1 MIPSG
6 LISHSRKVKRPL
18 HDTFVSR
25 DRKKCCWSKIY
36 GLKRYQ
42 IENCTEI
49 FCCMHWIFTTFF
61 YFKMIQIYVCV
72 LLGRTFKKI
81 HFSLKRFSSPYPWR
95 WRWKR
100 REQVPISIQNKRAAA
115 SMSLKVPL
123 QKCKFSSPSLMT
135 PHSQL
140 NRNPPPHFLKGQW
153 QNCSTTFSSC
163 KTFNQGEK
171 RPKKGLAWNEEI
183 WRAQKRS
190 SLLLCSFSVL
200 L

>member
-1 MIPSG
+1 MTHLCLGTEKMLLVKDLWKKKIPNWKLYRNFLLHALNIYDLFLFQNDSN
-6 LISHSRKVKRPL
+6 ICMRIVRPYI
-18 HDTFVSR
+18 
-25 DRKKCCWSKIY
+25 W
-36 GLKRYQ
+36 
-42 IENCTEI
+42 
-49 FCCMHWIFTTFF
+49 
-61 YFKMIQIYVCV
+61 
-72 LLGRTFKKI
+72 KI